1 MIETQRSARRT
12 VYVAAGLPWKRS
24 RADAGTVGW
33 GKFRVQLI
41 YEARLAFGT
50 LRIELDF
57 LWQRGKLHASEQELE
72 EITKS

>member
-41 YEARLAFGT
+41 AFGT